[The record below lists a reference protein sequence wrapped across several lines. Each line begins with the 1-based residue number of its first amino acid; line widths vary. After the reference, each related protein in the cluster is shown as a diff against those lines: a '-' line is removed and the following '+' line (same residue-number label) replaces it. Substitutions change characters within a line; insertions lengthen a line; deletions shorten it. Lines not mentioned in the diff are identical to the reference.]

1 MWWHVNKGLLI
12 GAVHKRGE
20 VLLLH
25 TSFCNIFLLFPPVEL
40 REPQGNICSVFQNS
54 TCLWCV
60 TKAQDW
66 SWLRR
71 IFLSAKCGPWL
82 FLVQVEVHPNRS
94 SWKYIY
100 IYKNVSCLLGNK
112 DQRQT
117 PYCGWWCHLES
128 RKINSMNIVS
138 VPSVG
143 TPHDGVYSHTV
154 MSWGLYWSTDHSMKQ
169 QRNFVPIWPPLKEG
183 GFDLCNTNRSK

>member
-20 VLLLH
+20 ALLLH
-25 TSFCNIFLLFPPVEL
+25 TSFWNIFLLFPPVEL

-94 SWKYIY
+94 SWKIYIY
-100 IYKNVSCLLGNK
+100 IKKCVMFI
-112 DQRQT
+112 
-117 PYCGWWCHLES
+117 
-128 RKINSMNIVS
+128 RK
-138 VPSVG
+138 
-143 TPHDGVYSHTV
+143 
-154 MSWGLYWSTDHSMKQ
+154 Q
-169 QRNFVPIWPPLKEG
+169 
-183 GFDLCNTNRSK
+183 RSKADSLLWLMMSSWKPQDKFNEHSISSKCWNSTWRRLFTHSHVLRPVLKYSPQYETTEKLCAYLAPTERRWLWSVQH